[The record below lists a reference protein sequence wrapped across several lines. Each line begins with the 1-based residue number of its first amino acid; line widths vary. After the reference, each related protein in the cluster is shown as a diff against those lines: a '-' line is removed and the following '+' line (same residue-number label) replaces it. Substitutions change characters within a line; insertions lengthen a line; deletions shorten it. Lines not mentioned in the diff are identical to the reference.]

1 MPLSIKEVQT
11 RRELRRFIT
20 FPEKLYKDCP
30 NWVPALHSDEFDTL
44 GDKNPALEFC
54 ERALY
59 LAYRDD
65 EIVGRVAAII
75 NHNANRRWKEEVV
88 RFGWIDFI
96 DDAEVVRALIDA
108 VIAWGKERGCVKIKG
123 PLGFTDMDKE
133 GLLVEGFEYLSP
145 FTVIYNYPYYG
156 ERLEELGF
164 VKDADWTQK
173 IVDIPA
179 GDVPQLQFASLV
191 EERFGLRA
199 VTDMS
204 MKEMG
209 RKYGIDL
216 FHLINTSFAEL
227 YEYSPLSDKQIESYL
242 KVYIPILNKDFVAVI
257 VDADD
262 HVAGFAFCVPTLSKA
277 FRKAKGRLLPFG
289 FIHILRALRKTDTID
304 ALMIGVL
311 PEYQGKGASVL
322 IFKYLLDS
330 CHKYGVTRMMA
341 NPQLENNHKVQNVFN
356 NIFVTHEFQR
366 RRSYVFKLDS

>member
-1 MPLSIKEVQT
+1 MTLSIKEVLT
-11 RRELRRFIT
+11 RRELRQFIT
-20 FPEKLYKDCP
+20 FPETLYKDCP

-44 GDKNPALEFC
+44 GDKNPAMDFC
-54 ERALY
+54 EKALY
-59 LAYRDD
+59 LAYRDGK
-65 EIVGRVAAII
+65 IVGRVAAII
-75 NHNANRRWKEEVV
+75 NHNANRRWNEEVV

-108 VIAWGKERGCVKIKG
+108 VIAWGTKRGCVKVKG
-123 PLGFTDMDKE
+123 PLGFSDMDKE

-156 ERLEELGF
+156 QRLEELGF

-209 RKYGIDL
+209 RKYGVDL

-262 HVAGFAFCVPTLSKA
+262 HVAGFAFCVPTLSRAFQKA
-277 FRKAKGRLLPFG
+277 RGRLFPFG
-289 FIHILRALRKTDTID
+289 FIHILKALRKTDTID

-356 NIFVTHEFQR
+356 DIFVTHEFQR
-366 RRSYVFKLDS
+366 RRSYVKEL